1 MDGTGIKDSADYSD
15 EETSAVLHV
24 DSEDVYL
31 VDMEGKL
38 STPEVYDTS
47 VMVKIEEKPQ
57 YLVESIMPLTEPFTF
72 VQITDVHIGGVNAG
86 EVERSLTKFK
96 DTLETIRT
104 LNPKPAFMVITG
116 DDVEWNDES
125 FFGAFISTLNS
136 YILQEKSD
144 GHDISVYFVPGNH
157 DRRKNLAGGDDNL
170 ENYHKYIKTPGQGIT
185 YLIPPDNYTF
195 EFEYGGYLFICLDSG
210 SDFSGIDMIMS
221 GGNTPIPVPD
231 LSPEGSGL
239 SDVQLAAL
247 EKHNPDIPKII
258 FMHHPAIN
266 DREDI
271 TWKDNPPAPGGND
284 ACISQNR
291 KRFIDYCKDNNV
303 QLVLSGHTH
312 ADKFFD
318 ADGNVNLNTRP
329 LFIQTRSATKDT
341 DVWGTTIY
349 EHGYRVIKVT
359 DKGAFP
365 FPSEPAIATTC
376 TNTIGMEFVRIPAG
390 EFDRG
395 SLPDDEGTVHHVN
408 IEKAFYMGRYEVTQ
422 KQWRAIMGNN
432 PSYFTGDDNLPVEQ
446 VSWDDV
452 QDFITKL
459 NEKEGTDKY
468 RLPSE
473 AEWEYACRAGTTTRY
488 SFGDSESELGDY
500 AWYAENSGSRS
511 PKKGDFFVYDEDD
524 WIENRWKGKTHS
536 VGQKRPNP
544 WGLYDMHG
552 NVWEW
557 VQDCLHWDYSGTPT
571 DGSAWVV
578 ACEYGGAYRVN
589 RGGSWADYVKDCRD
603 GLASVR
609 DLRDYDCGFRILKE
623 Q

>member
-1 MDGTGIKDSADYSD
+1 LDG
-15 EETSAVLHV
+15 
-24 DSEDVYL
+24 
-31 VDMEGKL
+31 
-38 STPEVYDTS
+38 
-47 VMVKIEEKPQ
+47 
-57 YLVESIMPLTEPFTF
+57 
-72 VQITDVHIGGVNAG
+72 
-86 EVERSLTKFK
+86 
-96 DTLETIRT
+96 
-104 LNPKPAFMVITG
+104 
-116 DDVEWNDES
+116 
-125 FFGAFISTLNS
+125 

-195 EFEYGGYLFICLDSG
+195 EFEYGGYLFIGLDSG

-231 LSPEGSGL
+231 RSPEGSGL
-239 SDVQLAAL
+239 SDVQLTAL
-247 EKHNPDIPKII
+247 EKLNPNIPKII

-271 TWKDNPPAPGGND
+271 TWEDNPPAPGGND

-291 KRFIDYCKDNNV
+291 KRFIDYCKNNNV
-303 QLVLSGHTH
+303 QLVLTGHTH

-318 ADGNVNLNTRP
+318 ADGNVNLNNRP

-376 TNTIGMEFVRIPAG
+376 TNTIGMEFVLIPAG
-390 EFDRG
+390 EFDMG
-395 SLPDDEGTVHHVN
+395 SPSYSDEGPVHNVN
-408 IEKAFYMGRYEVTQ
+408 IAKAFYMGKYEVTQ
-422 KQWRAIMGNN
+422 QQWRAIMGDN
-432 PSYFTGDDNLPVEQ
+432 PSWFKGDYLPVEN

-452 QDFITKL
+452 HDFIRKL

-488 SFGDSESELGDY
+488 SFGDDESELGDY
-500 AWYAENSGSRS
+500 AWYRYNSGSQ
-511 PKKGDFFVYDEDD
+511 
-524 WIENRWKGKTHS
+524 THP
-536 VGQKRPNP
+536 VGQKKANP
-544 WGLYDMHG
+544 YGLYDMHG

-557 VQDCLHWDYSGTPT
+557 VLDSGHSNYNGAPT
-571 DGSAWVV
+571 DGSAWENRDDAGRVV
-578 ACEYGGAYRVN
+578 
-589 RGGSWADYVKDCRD
+589 RGGCWRSNGCRSALSGGFTQGSRYD
-603 GLASVR
+603 GL
-609 DLRDYDCGFRILKE
+609 GFRLLKE